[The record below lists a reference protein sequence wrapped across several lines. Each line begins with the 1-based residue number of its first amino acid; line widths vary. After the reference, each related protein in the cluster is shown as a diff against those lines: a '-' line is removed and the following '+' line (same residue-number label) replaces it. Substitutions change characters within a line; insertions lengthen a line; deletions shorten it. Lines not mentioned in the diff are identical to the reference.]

1 MYNNYEIKQIATRLK
16 YLREA
21 SDVSVEEAA
30 RVAQVSISEYRD
42 AEAGKVDFTFNFL
55 QKLAKQHQWQKP
67 FGCGNG
73 LGPRDTECCA
83 RLI

>member
-30 RVAQVSISEYRD
+30 KAAQVSISEYRD

-55 QKLAKQHQWQKP
+55 QKLAKH
-67 FGCGNG
+67 FGV
-73 LGPRDTECCA
+73 DIIQ
-83 RLI
+83 LITSKLPALPVSK